1 VNQPVGESKLDNIE
15 KICCAGQTL
24 AYIIR
29 SDVQPAQTS
38 FITPPEEKQ
47 QVGFIVYP
55 KGSQIARHTH
65 RPLERKI
72 IGTSEVLV
80 VRKGHCVVD
89 IYDDS
94 QELAKT
100 CELRSGDVVLFVAGG
115 HSFRMLEDTVF
126 LEVKQGPYTG
136 MQEKEYF

>member
-1 VNQPVGESKLDNIE
+1 ME
-15 KICCAGQTL
+15 KICCAGRTL

-29 SDVQPAQTS
+29 ADVQPAQTS
-38 FITPPEEKQ
+38 FITPSEEKQ

-55 KGSQIARHTH
+55 KGGQIARHAH
-65 RPLERKI
+65 RPLERRI

-80 VRKGHCVVD
+80 VRKGHCVID
-89 IYDDS
+89 IYNDN

-100 CELRSGDVVLFVAGG
+100 CELRSGDTVLIVAGG
-115 HSFRMLEDTVF
+115 HSFRMLEDTIF

-136 MQEKEYF
+136 MDEKEYF